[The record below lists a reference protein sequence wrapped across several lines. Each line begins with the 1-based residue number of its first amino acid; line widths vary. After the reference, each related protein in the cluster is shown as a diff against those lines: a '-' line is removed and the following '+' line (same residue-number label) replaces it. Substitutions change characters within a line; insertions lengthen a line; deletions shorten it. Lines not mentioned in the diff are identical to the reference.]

1 MFKGLVL
8 AKFFLAPFA
17 NVYNIVRKM
26 KSKEYKENQSRFSF
40 NKKKKKRKHH
50 SEWKFET
57 IILKHSCTSH
67 IYRGGSRQHTNI

>member
-26 KSKEYKENQSRFSF
+26 KRKEYKENQSRFSF
-40 NKKKKKRKHH
+40 NKKKKKGNITQN
-50 SEWKFET
+50 EN
-57 IILKHSCTSH
+57 LKLSF
-67 IYRGGSRQHTNI
+67 

>member
-8 AKFFLAPFA
+8 AKFFLAHFA

-40 NKKKKKRKHH
+40 NKKKKK
-50 SEWKFET
+50 ET
-57 IILKHSCTSH
+57 SLRMKIWNYHFKT
-67 IYRGGSRQHTNI
+67 

>member
-40 NKKKKKRKHH
+40 NKKKKKK
-50 SEWKFET
+50 ET
-57 IILKHSCTSH
+57 SLRMKIWNYHFKT
-67 IYRGGSRQHTNI
+67 